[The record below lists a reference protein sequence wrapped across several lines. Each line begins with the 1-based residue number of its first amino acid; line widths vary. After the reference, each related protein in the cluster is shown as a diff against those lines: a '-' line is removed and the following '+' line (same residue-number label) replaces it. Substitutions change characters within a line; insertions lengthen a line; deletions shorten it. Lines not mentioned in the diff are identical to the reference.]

1 MKRSIKIARNV
12 LIGLV
17 LSAGLFLGGSYV
29 YFSATYP
36 GEYLYN
42 KINQV
47 NMTDTPDAD
56 DVSQLA
62 GTYTGKGWHIYNVTM
77 IFNSSGNWEYTAAHP
92 QTGYIKEQRSGYTV
106 YEGGKFRLKHDNS
119 RVDGIASLTL
129 TLSSRPTVTYKDIG
143 GDTFKVQR

>member
-17 LSAGLFLGGSYV
+17 LCVGLFLGGSYV

-42 KINQV
+42 KINQKRV
-47 NMTDTPDAD
+47 PDAD

-77 IFNSSGNWEYTAAHP
+77 VFSPDGSWEYTAAHP

-119 RVDGIASLTL
+119 RVDAVASLTL
-129 TLSSRPTVTYKDIG
+129 TLGSRPTVTYKSIG
-143 GDTFKVQR
+143 GDTFSVKR